1 MKKNLNV
8 DIEMWSND
16 SDIDIYDYNLED
28 DVNSL
33 TITATVK
40 VYLEF
45 GEWVSFDLDF
55 DIDDLDDIEDGEIY
69 DLSKFGY
76 ISYIYKDSSLNPED
90 EDDVFTILAIAA
102 DSCSLG
108 DNLDGNLTQLVENIH
123 NIWPNDREF
132 EKLFSNIFNINDKEL
147 DIDEIVTKLEEA
159 GVSDTIDNNF
169 IESLEDAGFDK
180 DAIQKIKKYLCEFV
194 KSNFKPHAGDGLSDF
209 IEDSI
214 QVKFDIH

>member
-28 DVNSL
+28 DGNSL

-45 GEWVSFDLDF
+45 GEWVSFDLSF

-90 EDDVFTILAIAA
+90 EDDVFTILAIAS
-102 DSCSLG
+102 DSCALG
-108 DNLDGNLTQLVENIH
+108 YDLDGDLTQFVENVCPANH
-123 NIWPNDREF
+123 EL
-132 EKLFSNIFNINDKEL
+132 EKLFSNMFKINDKEL
-147 DIDEIVTKLEEA
+147 DIYEIVDKLDEL
-159 GVSDTIDNNF
+159 GISSSIDNDF
-169 IESLEDAGFDK
+169 IEELEDAGFDK
-180 DAIQKIKKYLCEFV
+180 DAIQKIKKYFCETV
-194 KSNFKPHAGDGLSDF
+194 KANFKPHTGDGLSDF
-209 IEDSI
+209 IEESV